1 MIKAVLFD
9 LDGTLVNSI
18 KDLADSTNFA
28 LASMGFPTHEIE
40 KFRYFVGDG
49 MIMLIKRALPEENRD
64 EATVEKCHKIFREYY
79 AQHYLDSTYAYEGIK
94 ELLLS
99 LKQKGYKT
107 AVISNKVDEMAKIVT
122 DKIFGDIFDSV
133 VGKKPNYPAKPDAK
147 LTLEVIS
154 DLKVKS
160 EECAFVGDSGMDMQT
175 AVNSGSV
182 AVGVLWGFRERKELE
197 ECGAIHI
204 IEKPCQ
210 LLEVLEI

>member
-1 MIKAVLFD
+1 MQGECGSADKPLD
-9 LDGTLVNSI
+9 LCGIHTRPDATDV
-18 KDLADSTNFA
+18 
-28 LASMGFPTHEIE
+28 EI
-40 KFRYFVGDG
+40 R
-49 MIMLIKRALPEENRD
+49 
-64 EATVEKCHKIFREYY
+64 C
-79 AQHYLDSTYAYEGIK
+79 
-94 ELLLS
+94 
-99 LKQKGYKT
+99 
-107 AVISNKVDEMAKIVT
+107 
-122 DKIFGDIFDSV
+122 GDIFDAV
-133 VGKKPNYPAKPDAK
+133 VGKKPNYPAKPDPK